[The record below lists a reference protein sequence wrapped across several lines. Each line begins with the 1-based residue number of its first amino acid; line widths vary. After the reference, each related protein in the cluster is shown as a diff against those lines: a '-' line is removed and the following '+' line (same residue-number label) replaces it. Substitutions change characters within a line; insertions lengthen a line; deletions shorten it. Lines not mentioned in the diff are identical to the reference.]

1 MHCLQLS
8 SSVLITAGKY
18 LLEVR
23 SVINQSLFLRAPS
36 TIVVGRC
43 HLMLSVVP
51 HACLLA
57 DFPPKK
63 GEELDKVFQDL
74 EDLLKI

>member
-1 MHCLQLS
+1 
-8 SSVLITAGKY
+8 V
-18 LLEVR
+18 
-23 SVINQSLFLRAPS
+23 NQSLYLRAPS
-36 TIVVGRC
+36 TIIVGRSSYSC
-43 HLMLSVVP
+43 VLSVVTSVRV
-51 HACLLA
+51 LV